1 MLSTINREIK
11 SLGYLT
17 ELGIHH
23 IGESNQFNLS
33 CDLIEPLRPL
43 VDSYIINNQVNDN
56 NFKQKFV
63 EMLSIMVKYNN
74 QSIYLDNA
82 IHLYVS
88 DLINFMKNKNEN
100 KLSFIIYEL

>member
-1 MLSTINREIK
+1 
-11 SLGYLT
+11 
-17 ELGIHH
+17 
-23 IGESNQFNLS
+23 
-33 CDLIEPLRPL
+33 
-43 VDSYIINNQVNDN
+43 
-56 NFKQKFV
+56 
-63 EMLSIMVKYNN
+63 MVKYNN